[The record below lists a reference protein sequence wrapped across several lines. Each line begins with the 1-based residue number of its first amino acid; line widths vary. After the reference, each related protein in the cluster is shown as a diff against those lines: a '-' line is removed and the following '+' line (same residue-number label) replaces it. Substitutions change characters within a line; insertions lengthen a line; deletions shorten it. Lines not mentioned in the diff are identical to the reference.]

1 MAVYSMS
8 PVSRSIASDP
18 ASILQQEIRTLAAGA
33 EVRTALDWFRKHEP
47 EFARWQL
54 EAAQI
59 AAPPFGENAR
69 ADWLQRQLV
78 EVGLTDVRRDRIG
91 NVVALK
97 PGSNIPPVLISAH
110 IDTVFPAGTPLNIRQ
125 QGRKLFGAGIS
136 DNAAG
141 VTALLALAAAFVDLR
156 IPHLAPLL
164 FVGNVGE
171 EGEGDLRGMRHI
183 FYDSEWKDAIGA
195 SVVIDGAGTD
205 TIISEALGSRRFEV
219 VVRGPGGHSW
229 SDFGVPNPIV
239 ALARAIYLFSQTRVA
254 TSPKTT
260 FNIGVIGGGTS
271 VNSIP
276 EAASMRVDIRSTSG
290 LEIER
295 LEFELRR
302 AVDQAIA
309 EEIRSGEHLHPAR
322 PPAEMEPE
330 IRIIGSRPA
339 GELEPNARILKIAR
353 AVDALLGNTAQAQR
367 ASTDANIPISMGR
380 EAIALGAGG
389 RGGGAH
395 TVQEWFDPTGREL
408 GLQRIL
414 LMVLS
419 LAGAISSGAPK

>member
-8 PVSRSIASDP
+8 PVSRPIASDS
-18 ASILQQEIRTLAAGA
+18 AAILQQEIQTLAGRT
-33 EVRTALDWFRKHEP
+33 EVRTALDWFRKREP
-47 EFARWQL
+47 EFTRWQL
-54 EAAQI
+54 EGAQI
-59 AAPPFGENAR
+59 GAPPFGENAR
-69 ADWLQRQLV
+69 ADWLAGKLA
-78 EVGLTDVRRDRIG
+78 ELGLRDVRKDGIG
-91 NVVALK
+91 NVVAIK
-97 PGSNIPPVLISAH
+97 PGSNIPPVSISAH
-110 IDTVFPAGTPLNIRQ
+110 IDTVFPAGTALNIRQ

-141 VTALLALAAAFVDLR
+141 VTALLALAAALVELR
-156 IPHLAPLL
+156 IPHRAPLL
-164 FVGNVGE
+164 FLGNVGE
-171 EGEGDLRGMRHI
+171 EGEGDLRGMRHV
-183 FYDSEWKDAIGA
+183 FYDSEWKDAISA

-205 TIISEALGSRRFEV
+205 TIICEALGSRRFEV

-239 ALARAIYLFSQTRVA
+239 ALARAIYLFSQTRIA

-276 EAASMRVDIRSTSG
+276 EAASMRVDVRSSSG
-290 LEIER
+290 EEIER

-302 AVDQAIA
+302 AVDQAVT
-309 EEIRSGEHLHPAR
+309 EEIRSGERLNPAR
-322 PPAEMEPE
+322 QPAEMDSE

-339 GELEPNARILKIAR
+339 GELEPNARILQIAR
-353 AVDALLGNTAQAQR
+353 AVDALLGNSAQAQR

-395 TVQEWFDPTGREL
+395 TLQEWFDPIGREL

-414 LMVLS
+414 LIVLA
-419 LAGAISSGAPK
+419 LAGGISSGAQK